1 MHQRVPE
8 TEVSAVMRL
17 VYGGLHSL
25 KEYAGKRVARSI
37 LRIMPPLT
45 ATPIPDSLATRA
57 AKAPKKKSSKE
68 STQPG
73 IILGGRRV
81 FFRADFAWV
90 THFQHG
96 SAPCKNRRS
105 L

>member
-57 AKAPKKKSSKE
+57 AKAKKKMFPRVHA
-68 STQPG
+68 TG
-73 IILGGRRV
+73 NYTRRPQS
-81 FFRADFAWV
+81 FFSR
-90 THFQHG
+90 
-96 SAPCKNRRS
+96 
-105 L
+105 